1 MTWQQLEP
9 MHTPSLAQTLR
20 WLQTQI
26 DRLATRTMGP
36 VEVRDDEGSLT
47 WIDSQGNITFASR
60 PEGAQVRYKGGPASL
75 TGVLE
80 TTDQRISDEA
90 ATRLAQDNK
99 VNTQAIAYTNQ
110 QVSTEAATRLAQDN
124 KVNTQAGGFA
134 AAAEANAKA
143 YSDSLFAAEKASRQA
158 SDSALAS
165 KDSALQSQMDA
176 NSHDIGV
183 LQAQVQLLTNRINA
197 LENKARAAGW
207 TL

>member
-47 WIDSQGNITFASR
+47 WIDSQGNVTFASV
-60 PEGAQVRYKGGPASL
+60 PEGTQVRYKGGPASL

-90 ATRLAQDNK
+90 VTRLAQDNK
-99 VNTQAIAYTNQ
+99 VNQQAIAYTNQ
-110 QVSTEAATRLAQDN
+110 QVSAEAATRLAQDN
-124 KVNTQAGGFA
+124 KVNSQAGGFA

-143 YSDSLFAAEKASRQA
+143 YADALFSSEKANRQA
-158 SDSALAS
+158 SDAALVS

-176 NSHDIGV
+176 NNRDIGI
-183 LQAQVQLLTNRINA
+183 LQAQVQLLTNRITA

>member
-99 VNTQAIAYTNQ
+99 VNTQA
-110 QVSTEAATRLAQDN
+110 
-124 KVNTQAGGFA
+124 GGFA

-143 YSDSLFAAEKASRQA
+143 YSDSLFAAEKANRQA

-183 LQAQVQLLTNRINA
+183 LQTQVQLLTNRINA
-197 LENKARAAGW
+197 LEHKARAAGW